1 MNKETETKMNK
12 EAEMNKETE
21 IAGEVKINSKLFKD
35 KELFKNWF
43 LETYFQKFN
52 EKPIII
58 TKIDLKILKGVE
70 DENEK
75 GQIKNYLKEVVHVV
89 SVSLFGEDLSNG
101 VLSNGR
107 SKDVTLVRKASL
119 YIICI
124 MLKFSKTLTAEIIN
138 KDRTTV
144 LHHCKTAS
152 GLLQV
157 DKVFKTKFEGIL
169 KELEK
174 RDLVILKYKNE
185 EAKIF
190 RKE

>member
-1 MNKETETKMNK
+1 MNK
-12 EAEMNKETE
+12 EAEIIGE
-21 IAGEVKINSKLFKD
+21 IKINNKLIKD

-43 LETYFQKFN
+43 VETYFKEFN
-52 EKPIII
+52 EIPIII
-58 TKIDLKILKGVE
+58 TKIDLKVLKGVE

>member
-1 MNKETETKMNK
+1 M
-12 EAEMNKETE
+12 EMEMYIDDIGTV
-21 IAGEVKINSKLFKD
+21 VKDKDLFKD
-35 KELFKNWF
+35 WF
-43 LETYFQKFN
+43 VRTYFQKFN
-52 EKPIII
+52 EMPIII
-58 TKIDLKILKGVE
+58 TKIDLKALRDME
-70 DENEK
+70 DEKEK
-75 GQIKNYLKEVVHVV
+75 EQINKYLKEVIHVV
-89 SVSLFGEDLSNG
+89 STSLFGEDLSNG
-101 VLSNGR
+101 VLGNGR

-119 YIICI
+119 YIICN

-174 RDLVILKYKNE
+174 RDLVTLKYKNE

>member
-58 TKIDLKILKGVE
+58 TKIDLKVLKGVE

-124 MLKFSKTLTAEIIN
+124 MLKNQYT
-138 KDRTTV
+138 
-144 LHHCKTAS
+144 
-152 GLLQV
+152 
-157 DKVFKTKFEGIL
+157 
-169 KELEK
+169 
-174 RDLVILKYKNE
+174 Y
-185 EAKIF
+185 
-190 RKE
+190 

>member
-1 MNKETETKMNK
+1 MNK
-12 EAEMNKETE
+12 EAEMIKEAD

-58 TKIDLKILKGVE
+58 TKIDLKVLKKME
-70 DENEK
+70 DEKEK
-75 GQIKNYLKEVVHVV
+75 EKINKYLNEVVHVA
-89 SVSLFGEDLSNG
+89 SMSLLGKDLSNE
-101 VLSNGR
+101 VLGNGR
-107 SKDVTLVRKASL
+107 TKDVILVRKTSL
-119 YIICI
+119 YIVCN
-124 MLKFSKTLTAEIIN
+124 MLKFSQALTAELIN

-144 LHHCKTAS
+144 LHHCKTAI

-157 DKVFKTKFEGIL
+157 DRVFKTKFEGIL
-169 KELEK
+169 KKLEE
-174 RDLVILKYKNE
+174 RDLITLKYKNK

>member
-1 MNKETETKMNK
+1 MNKEV
-12 EAEMNKETE
+12 EMNKEEE

-43 LETYFQKFN
+43 VETYFQKFN
-52 EKPIII
+52 EKPIIVS
-58 TKIDLKILKGVE
+58 KIDFKVLKKIE
-70 DENEK
+70 DEKEK
-75 GQIKNYLKEVVHVV
+75 EQINKYLKEVVHVT
-89 SVSLFGEDLSNG
+89 SMSLLGKDLSNE
-101 VLSNGR
+101 VLGNGQ
-107 SKDVTLVRKASL
+107 SMNVILVRKASL
-119 YIICI
+119 YIVCI
-124 MLKFSKTLTAEIIN
+124 LLKFSQTLTAELIN

-174 RDLVILKYKNE
+174 RDLVTLKYKNK

>member
-1 MNKETETKMNK
+1 MNK
-12 EAEMNKETE
+12 EAEIIGE
-21 IAGEVKINSKLFKD
+21 IKINNKLIKD

-43 LETYFQKFN
+43 VETYFQEFN
-52 EKPIII
+52 EIPIII

-101 VLSNGR
+101 VLGNGR
-107 SKDVTLVRKASL
+107 SKDVILVRKASL

-144 LHHCKTAS
+144 LHHCKTTS

-174 RDLVILKYKNE
+174 RGLVTLKYKNE